1 MAEYK
6 TFPSVD
12 PEGKQ
17 IDGRF
22 VYRGVIFVRDDRF
35 KGYWGHYRT
44 VSGGVKLVSATRL
57 EMTKLI
63 DQILTRVQ

>member
-1 MAEYK
+1 MEKYK
-6 TFPSVD
+6 VVPSVD
-12 PEGKQ
+12 PQGNHLE
-17 IDGRF
+17 DRF
-22 VYRGVIFVRDDRF
+22 VYRGVIFVRDARF